1 VPTAAAPPAMA
12 MPIYPSVRSSQPVC
26 GKGKVGRHTPFDG
39 LVDEKVKRL
48 RLQIRWFPF
57 QETSCDGPRLS
68 EGKSTQKI
76 GLSQLKLFAS
86 S

>member
-1 VPTAAAPPAMA
+1 MA
-12 MPIYPSVRSSQPVC
+12 MPIYPSARSQPVC
-26 GKGKVGRHTPFDG
+26 AEGKQVGRRTPFDG
-39 LVDEKVKRL
+39 LVDENVKRL

-57 QETSCDGPRLS
+57 QETSCDGPRLLVPS
-68 EGKSTQKI
+68 EGERYVMM

>member
-1 VPTAAAPPAMA
+1 MPTAAAPPAMA

-48 RLQIRWFPF
+48 RLQIRWFPL
-57 QETSCDGPRLS
+57 QETSCDGPRFIS
-68 EGKSTQKI
+68 AKEKGKST
-76 GLSQLKLFAS
+76 
-86 S
+86 